1 MNLSNQQQ
9 IRLLRVNE
17 TVMANNEEH
26 RLKNQQIQEQLKNLT
41 QIYDDLNEK
50 YVNKVN
56 KFSFFF
62 LLIYC
67 FLLI

>member
-9 IRLLRVNE
+9 IRLLRLNE

-26 RLKNQQIQEQLKNLT
+26 RSTNQQIQEQLKNLT

-56 KFSFFF
+56 KLYF
-62 LLIYC
+62 IY
-67 FLLI
+67 F